1 MTANS
6 SSQTALDIAKF
17 WGHRHISNLLSRT
30 DDSSQWVLPGS
41 DLSQHENY
49 FSREML
55 DRLSAKRTDEVW
67 LKARQRAPDTI
78 YLMFSN
84 LNPMICSSQDGDK
97 VEVTHSSSLIFLRQ
111 TQKLAKSAPNLDLR
125 TWFNLSD
132 AGQISTLSMFYLK
145 LFTGEY
151 QAVPVQIRGG
161 PRPA

>member
-30 DDSSQWVLPGS
+30 DDSSQRVLPGS

-78 YLMFSN
+78 YLLFSN

-111 TQKLAKSAPNLDLR
+111 SRVCGHSKLAKSAPNLDLQ

-145 LFTGEY
+145 PFTGEY
-151 QAVPVQIRGG
+151 QAVPVQI
-161 PRPA
+161 